1 MRNKIS
7 ITGDLGSGKSAVG
20 KILKTHLNITTVS
33 TGSIQREIATRM
45 GMSTLELNHFT
56 DTHPEIDDEIDAV
69 FKNLQHDEGS
79 YLLDS
84 RLAWFFIPAS
94 FKVYLQVDIRVA
106 AQRVMNDT
114 SRKGEK
120 YATLEEAIQD
130 LRARKESENRR
141 FLREYGADCANKN
154 NFDLVIDTSHATLE
168 AIADKIIAAFADYQA
183 EKPITRYCLSPQ
195 SIKITDISTE
205 GETIS
210 VEKVGDDYVLLTGKN
225 LIEAALQ
232 CQQSLID
239 VVLIEK

>member
-20 KILKTHLNITTVS
+20 KILKTQLNITTIS
-33 TGSIQREIATRM
+33 TGSIQREIAIRM

-69 FKNLQHDEGS
+69 FKKLRHDEGS

-84 RLAWFFIPAS
+84 RLAWFFIPDS

-120 YATLEEAIQD
+120 YATLDEAIND

-141 FLREYGADCANKN
+141 FLREYSADCANKN

-168 AIADKIIAAFADYQA
+168 AIAEKIIAAFADFQA
-183 EKPITRYCLSPQ
+183 QKPISRYCMSPQ
-195 SIKITDISTE
+195 RIKITDISTD
-205 GETIS
+205 GEKIA
-210 VEKVGDDYVLLTGKN
+210 VEKVGDDYVLLSGKN
-225 LIEAALQ
+225 LVSAALAFP
-232 CQQSLID
+232 QSLID
-239 VVLIEK
+239 VSLIEK

>member
-20 KILKTHLNITTVS
+20 RILKAKLNIRSIS

-69 FKNLQHDEGS
+69 FKNLQHDPAS

-84 RLAWFFIPAS
+84 RLAWFFIPDS

-106 AQRVMNDT
+106 AQRIMNDST
-114 SRKGEK
+114 RKGEK
-120 YATLEEAIQD
+120 YASLEDAIND
-130 LRARKESENRR
+130 LRARKQSENNR

-154 NFDLVIDTSHATLE
+154 NFDLVIDTSYATLE
-168 AIADKIIAAFADYQA
+168 AIADKIVAAFDAYQA
-183 EKPITRYCLSPQ
+183 NKPINHYCLSPQ
-195 SIKITDISTE
+195 NLTINASSKE
-205 GETIS
+205 GEQVIVKKEAEDYIVLFGKNV
-210 VEKVGDDYVLLTGKN
+210 VERALENGEELLDVLL
-225 LIEAALQ
+225 E
-232 CQQSLID
+232 
-239 VVLIEK
+239 E

>member
-20 KILKTHLNITTVS
+20 KILKAKLNIETIS

-69 FKNLQHDEGS
+69 FKSLKDDEGS

-84 RLAWFFIPAS
+84 RLAWFFIPNS
-94 FKVYLQVDIRVA
+94 FKVYLQVDVRVA

-120 YATLEEAIQD
+120 YETLQDAIND
-130 LRARKESENRR
+130 LQARKESENRR
-141 FLREYGADCANKN
+141 FLREYKADCANKN
-154 NFDLVIDTSHATLE
+154 NFDLVIDTSHASLE
-168 AIADKIIAAFADYQA
+168 AISEKIAASFVAFQKNEA
-183 EKPITRYCLSPQ
+183 VNRYYMSPQ
-195 SIKITDISTE
+195 RLTIAANATDDENITAQK
-205 GETIS
+205 
-210 VEKVGDDYVLLTGKN
+210 VENDYVLIAGKN
-225 LIEAALQ
+225 IVENALKTGEE
-232 CQQSLID
+232 LLD
-239 VVLIEK
+239 VLLLS

>member
-20 KILKTHLNITTVS
+20 KILKTRLNIPTVS

-69 FKNLQHDEGS
+69 FKNLRHDEGS

-94 FKVYLQVDIRVA
+94 FKVYLQVDIKVA
-106 AQRVMNDT
+106 AERVMNDPN
-114 SRKGEK
+114 RKGEK
-120 YATLEEAIQD
+120 YTTLEEAIND
-130 LRARKESENRR
+130 LLARKESENRR

-154 NFDLVIDTSHATLE
+154 NFDLVINTSHATLE
-168 AIADKIIAAFADYQA
+168 AIAEKIISTFADYLA
-183 EKPITRYCLSPQ
+183 EKPIARYCMSPQ
-195 SIKITDISTE
+195 DIKITDITAE
-205 GETIS
+205 GEKIV
-210 VEKVGDDYVLLTGKN
+210 VEKIGDDYILLAGKN
-225 LIEAALQ
+225 LVEVALQ
-232 CQQSLID
+232 AKQSLID
-239 VVLIEK
+239 VSLIEK